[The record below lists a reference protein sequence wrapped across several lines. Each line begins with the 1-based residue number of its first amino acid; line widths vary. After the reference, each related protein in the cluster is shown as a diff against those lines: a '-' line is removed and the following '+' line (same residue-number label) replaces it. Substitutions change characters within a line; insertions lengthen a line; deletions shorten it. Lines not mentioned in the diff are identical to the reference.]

1 VDGFGCASRRRLGKT
16 GAYLRRAPQALATV
30 WRTPA
35 TAAVA
40 LTMRRLRESR
50 GRARVGRRR
59 EELGVGFIEER
70 EEEERLAGVLHGH
83 QWRRE

>member
-1 VDGFGCASRRRLGKT
+1 
-16 GAYLRRAPQALATV
+16 
-30 WRTPA
+30 
-35 TAAVA
+35 
-40 LTMRRLRESR
+40 MRRLRESR